1 MEQKLEK
8 PKLKE
13 NKKENGMRTVKLD
26 KVVLNIGG
34 TDDKLEKGI
43 ILLKNLCGRKPVK
56 VKATKRIPTWNVRPG
71 LEVGTK
77 VTLRGKEAEEM
88 LRKLL
93 PAIDNTLKEK
103 QIQNNCFSF
112 GIHEYIEIPG
122 IEYIREVGIMGFE
135 VTVVFARA
143 GKSVGKK
150 KVKRGKPKRLIVLP
164 EEIKMFMDEKFKT
177 KILTKKKHQEEEY

>member
-1 MEQKLEK
+1 METKQEVTMVKKNVMQEFKLE
-8 PKLKE
+8 
-13 NKKENGMRTVKLD
+13 

-34 TDDKLEKGI
+34 TAEKLEKGF
-43 ILLKNLCGRKPVK
+43 ILLGKISNKKPIY

-77 VTLRGKEAEEM
+77 VTLRGKDADDM

-93 PAIDNTLKEK
+93 PAIDNTLKSK
-103 QIQNNCFSF
+103 QIQNNFFSF

-135 VTVVFARA
+135 ITAVFSKP
-143 GKSVGKK
+143 GKHSETK
-150 KVKRGKPKRLIVLP
+150 KVKRGKRPKRIVVTK
-164 EEIKMFMDEKFKT
+164 EEIINYLETKYKT
-177 KILTKKKHQEEEY
+177 NIIRGKKE